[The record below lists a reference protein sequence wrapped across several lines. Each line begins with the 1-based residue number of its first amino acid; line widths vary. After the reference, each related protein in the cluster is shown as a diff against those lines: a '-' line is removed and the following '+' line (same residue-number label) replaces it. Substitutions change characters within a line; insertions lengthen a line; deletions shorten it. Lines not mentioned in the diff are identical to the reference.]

1 MNHLLRKETDN
12 NRLSLLGN
20 GELLFRMDREGAVVS
35 EGLAGILP
43 DGGIYRLGHLS
54 PEGKPICY
62 GRIYPRLPYRASSLS
77 EGGSAVLDYAEGI
90 LLSTCRYGNNL
101 SINTEACVMYT
112 RPLLLIGKKF
122 TSEIREEFSYCYELP
137 EDKRFTIEAKENT
150 LYITYADGERIERL
164 AFFSSVPMRA
174 EVRGRIGILSG
185 RVSRGMT
192 ALFGL
197 AYTDEDEKGGA
208 MQRLLYERAMVMK
221 QGEKLFS
228 EQAASFASYFR
239 QCRFFPDDASI
250 APIFDEAQYLLRCL
264 ISPSGALLSPTHEEV
279 PFGHSPIL
287 NLAVLLSLLQA
298 GHNEEAKKILSFQ
311 KSLLPDALRHA
322 AAPGENLAR
331 YPYYTDAFGNERLPN
346 DYRRESVLPTAA
358 VIIGLSAYYRYTA
371 DKTFLLSDC
380 FSVLLSSVQFLLKC
394 AVIRTDGGAY
404 VRASDVPEIGAY
416 ADRPYLS
423 TVAVASA
430 LEAFY
435 EIAWQLSKELD
446 LANQCH
452 KLSGQLLGS
461 LPKKIGGGY
470 MASSVADMGITDA
483 SLLSIPFG
491 DPPDIELQRKSVL
504 SARISQRGPANP
516 YETALFAAAC
526 AKVGLEG
533 AKPTKAML
541 SGGSSLL
548 MGKGAESPALI
559 PALCLST
566 FFRSVASYVGGKLYI
581 GMGLDP
587 QSVPNGSFRFPLP
600 VGAVAEGRMKDGRLV
615 SFKLQR
621 FRGPYSGIVEVVVPA
636 WLYSDGAA
644 VAYKKSER
652 DGMVYISMAVH

>member
-35 EGLAGILP
+35 EGLPGLLP
-43 DGGIYRLGHLS
+43 DGGIYRLGHLT

-77 EGGSAVLDYAEGI
+77 EGGSAVLDFAEGI
-90 LLSTCRYGNNL
+90 LFTTCRYGDRL
-101 SINTEACVMYT
+101 SVNTEACAMYT
-112 RPLLLIGKKF
+112 RPLLLISKKF
-122 TSEIREEFSYCYELP
+122 TSEIREEYSYCYELP
-137 EDKRFTIEAKENT
+137 EDKRFTVEAKENT

-164 AFFSSVPMRA
+164 AFFSSLPMRA

-185 RVSRGMT
+185 RVSRGTT

-197 AYTDEDEKGGA
+197 AYADEDEKGGA
-208 MQRLLYERAMVMK
+208 VQRLLLERATVIK

-239 QCRFFPDDASI
+239 QCRFFPDDAAI
-250 APIFDEAQYLLRCL
+250 APLFDEAQYLLRCL
-264 ISPSGALLSPTHEEV
+264 TSPSGALLSPTHGEV
-279 PFGHSPIL
+279 PFGHSPIT
-287 NLAVLLSLLQA
+287 NLTVLIALLQA
-298 GHNEEAKKILSFQ
+298 GHNEEAKRILSFQ
-311 KSLLPDALRHA
+311 KSLLSDALRHA

-331 YPYYTDAFGNERLPN
+331 YPYYTDAEGNERLPN
-346 DYRRESVLPTAA
+346 DYRRESVLPTAS
-358 VIIGLSAYYRYTA
+358 VVIGLAAYYRYTT
-371 DKTFLLSDC
+371 DKAYLLSDS
-380 FSVLLSSVQFLLKC
+380 FSVLLSCVQFLLKC
-394 AVIRTDGGAY
+394 AVIKGEGGAY

-416 ADRPYLS
+416 AERPYLS

-452 KLSGQLLGS
+452 KLAGQLFAS
-461 LPKKIGGGY
+461 LPKKLGGY
-470 MASSVADMGITDA
+470 TASSETEMGLTDA

-491 DPPDIELQRKSVL
+491 DPPEIELQRKSVL
-504 SARISQRGPANP
+504 SSRLAQRGPATP
-516 YETALFAAAC
+516 YETALLASAY
-526 AKVGLEG
+526 AKLGLEG
-533 AKPTKAML
+533 AKPLKAVL
-541 SGGSSLL
+541 SGGSPLL
-548 MGKGAESPALI
+548 LGKGGDSPAQI

-566 FFRSVASYVGGKLYI
+566 LFRSVVSYVGGKLYI
-581 GMGLDP
+581 GMGLDEK
-587 QSVPNGSFRFPLP
+587 SVPSGSFRFPLP
-600 VGAVAEGRMKDGRLV
+600 IGAVAEGKMKDGRLV

-652 DGMVYISMAVH
+652 GGMVYISMAVH